1 MPIIALL
8 TPSIVL
14 FSFCV
19 WDYMSGIDLRSLTP
33 RWRSTGQPFYSEKF
47 TDACCKFCS
56 YLIVID
62 RKYAFI
68 CFCFTF
74 QAALS
79 LFGMIGGPLLGLFI
93 LGMMFPWANKWVCP
107 KMLTEKYI
115 NTRWKFRVNIFITIY
130 CYFNFLKHLSIDLTV
145 LPFL

>member
-1 MPIIALL
+1 MFEFFFKNTVWFQMNKYLRSISHIENVLYNLMPIIALL

-56 YLIVID
+56 
-62 RKYAFI
+62 
-68 CFCFTF
+68 
-74 QAALS
+74 
-79 LFGMIGGPLLGLFI
+79 
-93 LGMMFPWANKWVCP
+93 
-107 KMLTEKYI
+107 
-115 NTRWKFRVNIFITIY
+115 
-130 CYFNFLKHLSIDLTV
+130 
-145 LPFL
+145 